1 MWRTTPPPQ
10 PSAPSWQALRQL
22 FSDRKIGIS
31 RNPTKPAAGPGG
43 AENGRC
49 SRELERR
56 EGHLVAAES
65 WGDRASDRPGR
76 RRCRWLDV
84 GAPRQHPRAVCS
96 GLSCAAPT
104 SPAILFLRRDQDARP
119 DRLQA
124 AREDRPDVWGCCPG
138 RGGRP
143 ARVCARAA
151 AVLLHSSAEAHEL
164 VVYAKKTLEQPWA
177 AEPVG
182 HSLRASGR
190 CDQPVSP

>member
-56 EGHLVAAES
+56 EGHLVAAEI

-96 GLSCAAPT
+96 GLSCAEGGRA
-104 SPAILFLRRDQDARP
+104 Q
-119 DRLQA
+119 
-124 AREDRPDVWGCCPG
+124 CG
-138 RGGRP
+138 RGGATTASPSPPTPCLCLGQGRLPRP
-143 ARVCARAA
+143 RSQRSCCR
-151 AVLLHSSAEAHEL
+151 
-164 VVYAKKTLEQPWA
+164 TL
-177 AEPVG
+177 G
-182 HSLRASGR
+182 RTHSLCSLLIKSEGR
-190 CDQPVSP
+190 PTGGTEATQRFYQWQQRE